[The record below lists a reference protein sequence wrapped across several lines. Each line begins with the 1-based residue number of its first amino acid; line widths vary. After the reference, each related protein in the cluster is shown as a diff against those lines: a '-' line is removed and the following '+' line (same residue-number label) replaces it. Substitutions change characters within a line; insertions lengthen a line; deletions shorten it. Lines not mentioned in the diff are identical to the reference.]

1 MLLLIPTTQREKKS
15 TPTTAISYFEICK
28 SKQTNPKCTHR
39 GRRRRR
45 LHAAKHDARS
55 LSVVVWRGSCHYDSS
70 LPSQWRCTSPPP
82 PTTPSNF
89 QQVWS
94 DHPGSAQLSYQPSTL
109 ARLPN
114 TTTTSPR
121 PLELLCLP
129 LVELSLVVGMDEE
142 LWCFIYCKPLL

>member
-82 PTTPSNF
+82 PPPQHHQIFNRSGLTTP
-89 QQVWS
+89 
-94 DHPGSAQLSYQPSTL
+94 AQLSSAISRRHWRDCL
-109 ARLPN
+109 IRR
-114 TTTTSPR
+114 R
-121 PLELLCLP
+121 PHLVLLSCSVYL
-129 LVELSLVVGMDEE
+129 
-142 LWCFIYCKPLL
+142 